1 MTEGSPA
8 RVLFLALLPP
18 PIHGNAVI
26 GDLFLSVLRG
36 QADRFSVDIRDVGKA
51 NALSDLGKR
60 RIRKLLTVGL
70 LCVGLLISRVTRGPA
85 AIAYASLTPIGV
97 ARFRDLLVIAVARH
111 VASRCL
117 VHVHSDGL
125 AEIMAGATLVNRLL
139 RWCLRDTELIAIT
152 GATAATARS
161 VPGHFSR
168 VWPLWNAVPDPG
180 APPPVRGSGPLRIT
194 MVANLD
200 PRKGVPEFIRALA
213 TLKAR
218 GLAFSATLVGPATV
232 EMTLM
237 EAQALIDAA
246 GLEDCMTL
254 TGGLYG
260 PDKMGVL
267 ARTDIFAYPSRYDL
281 APLVLLE
288 AMAAGA
294 APVAGDTGGIA
305 EIMGPEL
312 ADLVIATDGGTD
324 AVAARL
330 AERILHLAAHPD
342 RLAAARRAARSRYE
356 AEYTPDRFARRLT
369 EILECGRMN

>member
-1 MTEGSPA
+1 MKDGSPA

-26 GDLFLSVLRG
+26 GALFLSVLRR

-51 NALSDLGKR
+51 NALADLGR
-60 RIRKLLTVGL
+60 RRLRKMLTVGRLCTSL
-70 LCVGLLISRVTRGPA
+70 LLSRAVRGPA
-85 AIAYASLTPIGV
+85 AIAYASLTPMGV
-97 ARFRDLLVIAVARH
+97 ARLRDLLVIAVARH
-111 VASRCL
+111 AASRCL

-125 AEIMAGATLVNRLL
+125 AGIMAGATLVNRLL
-139 RWCLRDTELIAIT
+139 RWCLRGTELIAIT

-168 VWPLWNAVPDPG
+168 VWPLSNAVPDPG
-180 APPPVRGSGPLRIT
+180 PPTPVREPGLLRIS

-213 TLKAR
+213 MLKAR
-218 GLAFSATLVGPATV
+218 GLAFAATLVGPATV
-232 EMTLM
+232 QMTLP
-237 EAQALIDAA
+237 EAKALIRAA
-246 GLEDCMTL
+246 GLEDCLTL

-260 PDKMGVL
+260 PDKLAVL

-305 EIMGPEL
+305 EMMGPDL
-312 ADLVIATDGGTD
+312 VDLVITTDGGTD

-330 AERILHLAAHPD
+330 AERILHLHANPD
-342 RLAAARRAARSRYE
+342 RLAAARHAARRRYE
-356 AEYTPDRFARRLT
+356 AEYTPDHFARHVT
-369 EILECGRMN
+369 DILGSGPRM